1 MEERRPRRNGRLSEG
16 AWGAG
21 GGSAPS
27 HRAGGAVSFQP
38 VMGTLLLSLVPW
50 ALFVLWTPAL
60 LRQRPRIAA
69 YAPPAEDA
77 APLVSII
84 VPARNE
90 AHNIAQCVSTLLD
103 SAYARREIIV
113 VDDGSVDGT
122 GDIARALAERSDGAV
137 QVIDGAPLPEGW
149 FGKPWACWQGYRAS
163 RGEVLLFVDA
173 DARQEP
179 ELIGHAVGALEAE
192 RADLVTVL
200 PRQRLRSF
208 WERAV
213 MPQLLLAI
221 MMRYP
226 SAGWVNRSR
235 RPRDVIANGQFIMVR
250 RSAYEEVGGH
260 EAVRHEVA
268 EDLRLAQH
276 FVAQGKKLFLAHA
289 SELMETRMYRSL
301 GEIVEGWTKNLAL
314 GGRHVVEPWL
324 APLAPWLA
332 AAALLLFWCAP
343 PLVLAAWP
351 LGFVSGR
358 AGVWAGGATALSL
371 LGWTMAYAGL
381 RVRPTNAPLY
391 PLGAA
396 IAAWIFVR
404 SALRGGRVRWK
415 GREYRVEGGSA
426 VGR

>member
-1 MEERRPRRNGRLSEG
+1 
-16 AWGAG
+16 
-21 GGSAPS
+21 
-27 HRAGGAVSFQP
+27 
-38 VMGTLLLSLVPW
+38 MGTLLLSLVPW
-50 ALFVLWTPAL
+50 ALFVLWTPVL

-69 YAPPAEDA
+69 YPPPPEDA

-90 AHNIAQCVSTLLD
+90 AHNIAQCIATLLD
-103 SAYARREIIV
+103 SEYPRREIIV

-137 QVIDGAPLPEGW
+137 HVIDGAPLPEGW
-149 FGKPWACWQGYRAS
+149 FGKPWACWQGYHAA

-173 DARQEP
+173 DTRQQP

-200 PRQRLRSF
+200 PRQRLRTF

-213 MPQLLLAI
+213 MPQLLLTI

-226 SAGWVNRSR
+226 SAGWVNRAR

-276 FVAQGKKLFLAHA
+276 FVARGKKLFLAHA
-289 SELMETRMYRSL
+289 RELMETRMYRSL
-301 GEIVEGWTKNLAL
+301 AEIVEGWTKNLAL
-314 GGRHVVEPWL
+314 GSRHVVEPWL
-324 APLAPWLA
+324 APVAPWLV

-343 PLVLAAWP
+343 PLVLVAWP
-351 LGFVSGR
+351 LGFVSGHT
-358 AGVWAGGATALSL
+358 GVWAGGATALSL
-371 LGWTMAYAGL
+371 LGWAMAYAGL

-396 IAAWIFVR
+396 IAAWIFIR